1 MKSMA
6 FIFSS
11 APYGDNIGREGLD
24 FVISCSLN
32 YKKIALFFIDD
43 GIFQLTLYQKP
54 ELVKLH
60 NYSLSFKVL
69 LLYGIKYFFFCK
81 RSAYQRGFK
90 DCDNFLLP
98 VEFLNE
104 SCIKNKINQFDFIL
118 KW

>member
-6 FIFSS
+6 FIFSN
-11 APYGDNIGREGLD
+11 APYGDYLGREGLD
-24 FVISCSLN
+24 FIISCSLTCN
-32 YKKIALFFIDD
+32 KIALFFIDD
-43 GIFQLTLYQKP
+43 GIFQLKLCQKP

-69 LLYGIKYFFFCK
+69 LLYGIKKFFFCK

-90 DCDNFLLP
+90 KNNDFLLP
-98 VEFLNE
+98 VEFLNK
-104 SCIKNKINQFDFIL
+104 SCIKNKIDQFDFVL